1 MFAAFLLSMLLLGNP
16 PTGASDPV
24 YAEVER
30 QIQRGEL
37 TAAEA
42 TLEKAIAAN
51 DKDFKAHLLLGIVF
65 EEEGHPRDALQHL
78 NRARE
83 LSPRDPASY
92 VNIGRVLA
100 SQG

>member
-1 MFAAFLLSMLLLGNP
+1 MFAAFLLSMLLLANTPAG
-16 PTGASDPV
+16 GRDLA

-37 TAAEA
+37 TAAET

-51 DKDFKAHLLLGIVF
+51 DKDFRAHLLLGIVCQ
-65 EEEGHPRDALQHL
+65 EEGRPKEALRHL
-78 NRARE
+78 ARARE
-83 LSPRDPASY
+83 LRPRDPAAY

-100 SQG
+100 